1 MKRDDCFLV
10 FDSHGDIGASPGGPD
25 GLFNCDTRYLSHFE
39 LLINGLQPLL
49 LGSNLSDDNCVLSVD
64 LTNPDIYYDKRILL
78 QKNLLHVART
88 VFVWRSTLFHRFA
101 VRNFSAN
108 RVMLLLSITFEND
121 FADVFEVRGTQRA
134 RRGAVRSLVE
144 GNGAEFVYLGLDGK
158 RRRTRIV
165 FEPTPTHLSP
175 SLASFQLDL
184 EPHKS
189 VSLFGTISCDLDRP
203 EPPPFLKS
211 LRSAHRE
218 LKRMTKVGTEIET
231 SNQVFNE
238 VLRRATADLA
248 ILLTH
253 TPQGPYPYA
262 GIPWYS
268 TTFGRDGLITAMQP
282 VADPRGARRAEAAR
296 VLSARTTIRNPRRTG
311 KSCKRWRAKWRRCM
325 SPVRLYYGSVDLT
338 SFVIRRAVA
347 QTTGDPTPA
356 RPVAGDRLG
365 AGLMTVQA
373 TVTRTICEY
382 FATPGLQH
390 GRTLRCRLH
399 ADGRLAEGPIAPPE

>member
-1 MKRDDCFLV
+1 MKRDDCFLL

-25 GLFNCDTRYLSHFE
+25 GLFNFDTRYLSHFE

-64 LTNPDIYYDKRILL
+64 LTNPDIYFEKCIIL

-101 VRNFSAN
+101 LRNFSAD
-108 RVMLLLSITFEND
+108 RVRLLLSITFDND
-121 FADVFEVRGTQRA
+121 FADVFEVRGNQRA
-134 RRGAVRSLVE
+134 RRGAVRCLVDGSE
-144 GNGAEFVYLGLDGK
+144 AEFTYLGLDGK
-158 RRRTRIV
+158 RRRTRIA

-184 EPHKS
+184 GPHES
-189 VSLFGTISCDLDRP
+189 VSLYGTISCDG
-203 EPPPFLKS
+203 EQSKPPPFLKS

-218 LKRMTKVGTEIET
+218 LKQMIRVSTEIET

-262 GIPWYS
+262 GIPW
-268 TTFGRDGLITAMQP
+268 
-282 VADPRGARRAEAAR
+282 
-296 VLSARTTIRNPRRTG
+296 
-311 KSCKRWRAKWRRCM
+311 
-325 SPVRLYYGSVDLT
+325 
-338 SFVIRRAVA
+338 
-347 QTTGDPTPA
+347 
-356 RPVAGDRLG
+356 
-365 AGLMTVQA
+365 
-373 TVTRTICEY
+373 
-382 FATPGLQH
+382 
-390 GRTLRCRLH
+390 
-399 ADGRLAEGPIAPPE
+399 